1 MSSMPKH
8 QQNCKIERSNRAEYQ
23 LAPSEKLN
31 QKRTQKESSRNL
43 YVSQVFDTPKG
54 NHQINCF
61 FYRWQIAKVTVVT
74 LSKTMK
80 AKTFGSW
87 VASSFAEIL
96 FQNCLT
102 EQVWLCF
109 DFRIEKKTKKR
120 LLAFSSLKI
129 AGHFFVTLKEIPLF
143 LLDLSPT
150 QVMQGRGGG
159 MKLIRVKDGTSDI
172 LYLVPLSFMAEM
184 RRQWVVPKKLH
195 RFGACEANVV
205 ESGGFDKAWD
215 DEVLSW
221 TKGARPKNPPKSMGR
236 CWFASAV
243 FGNFNPL
250 LLPEQI
256 RCSKLRCIIGI
267 LWRF

>member
-1 MSSMPKH
+1 MPPARSTTAARFTWNSFLCRPLLNQGISERWFTPVPRFTWMEGKRGGRGRRKIRKTSSSTTTTSTTTTANCDYYLACSPAAWSGTNCFSWQNTLELDGAHILWGHQPRKMSSMPKH

-61 FYRWQIAKVTVVT
+61 VYRWQIAKVTVVT

-102 EQVWLCF
+102 EQVWFCF
-109 DFRIEKKTKKR
+109 DFRIEKK
-120 LLAFSSLKI
+120 
-129 AGHFFVTLKEIPLF
+129 
-143 LLDLSPT
+143 D
-150 QVMQGRGGG
+150 
-159 MKLIRVKDGTSDI
+159 
-172 LYLVPLSFMAEM
+172 
-184 RRQWVVPKKLH
+184 
-195 RFGACEANVV
+195 
-205 ESGGFDKAWD
+205 
-215 DEVLSW
+215 
-221 TKGARPKNPPKSMGR
+221 
-236 CWFASAV
+236 
-243 FGNFNPL
+243 
-250 LLPEQI
+250 
-256 RCSKLRCIIGI
+256 
-267 LWRF
+267 